1 MDIKEKI
8 RRANVRTAINVL
20 VMFEMNLA
28 DNRLSFAS
36 LVIGS
41 LSSELLTTVM
51 HSYLLFVV
59 VYSSDEFAIL
69 SVYK

>member
-28 DNRLSFAS
+28 DNRLSFGS